1 MKGIIL
7 LVIAAGI
14 VLAAVIYRASENA
27 ELAKP
32 ITAVSTAAG
41 AYQERVWDYKQS
53 REALKLEVD
62 QQTQAARVVAAQLW
76 AILPPALAGLF
87 GLAGVAWCIA
97 AAAGRWQK
105 RNQLHPASNGMLP
118 VVKEQLTPDTWRYV
132 DTNKIVGTSATF
144 SRHELGQREQVDP
157 NLATLVE
164 QASGYARASA
174 ALPRET
180 VDRRNLREVL
190 RERIIGGDTDNTPVQ
205 VVHIA
210 GDDLRQLRL
219 ESGGDQDDNSV

>member
-1 MKGIIL
+1 MKRVL
-7 LVIAAGI
+7 FLVIAAGI
-14 VLAAVIYRASENA
+14 VVAAVIYRASESA
-27 ELAKP
+27 ELNKP
-32 ITAVSTAAG
+32 IQAVSTAAG
-41 AYQERVWDYKQS
+41 AYQERVWYYKQS

-62 QQTQAARVVAAQLW
+62 QQAQAARVIAAQLW

-87 GLAGVAWCIA
+87 GLAGVGWCFA

-105 RNQLHPASNGMLP
+105 RNQLQPASNGMLP
-118 VVKEQLTPDTWRYV
+118 VVKEQLTPDSWRYV

-144 SRHELGQREQVDP
+144 SRHELGQRERVDP

-180 VDRRNLREVL
+180 VDRRNLRDVL
-190 RERIIGGDTDNTPVQ
+190 RERIIGGDSDTTPIQ

-219 ESGGDQDDNSV
+219 GSGGGQDDNNV